1 LIGTKQLSHAAA
13 YAIGHG
19 LTGGT
24 DGRLQS
30 FRDQR
35 VRALVA
41 HAYEFVPYYRALMDR
56 NRIRPQD
63 IQSVADLAHFPI
75 SRKDDFQGQS
85 VTPFLDR
92 RVDKTRLILHKTSGS
107 TGQPLQIYRNW
118 GEERIYGAYRWSVM
132 AQYGYRPTARHAEL
146 EELQPQRN
154 GDNRLLH
161 RAAAALGLFRQ
172 QRIQALQEPEAICRE
187 IGEFRPTVLSGY
199 AGVLLRAAVA
209 LPDAIRDRLN
219 LRFVAAHSDKLT
231 APMVQCIS
239 EAFRA
244 PVFELYDAYETNV
257 LAWQCPEHNVL
268 HTADA
273 CAVVDLVDGSQSVG
287 EGECGEV
294 VLTALHSYSMP
305 FIRYA
310 IGDLATRAPR
320 CPCGR
325 ASAALR
331 SVDGRTVEY
340 FALDDGR
347 VLHPYEL
354 YAAIPDNTWIRQY
367 QLLQLSLQSFRL
379 DVVLAR
385 PVSDGLRQES
395 QRRVAALLG
404 EGTDF
409 HINIVTRL
417 GSGKERKLRAFRSL
431 VESPPQG

>member
-1 LIGTKQLSHAAA
+1 MIGTKQLSHAAA
-13 YAIGHG
+13 YAIGHR
-19 LTGGT
+19 LTGGA

-35 VRALVA
+35 VRALIA
-41 HAYEFVPYYRALMDR
+41 HAYEFVPYYRALMDQ

-63 IQSVADLAHFPI
+63 IQCVADLAHFPI

-92 RVDKTRLILHKTSGS
+92 RVDKTKLILHKTSGS

-132 AQYGYRPTARHAEL
+132 AEYGYQPTARHAEL
-146 EELQPQRN
+146 EELQPQHN

-161 RAAAALGLFRQ
+161 RAVAALGLFRQ

-187 IGEFRPTVLSGY
+187 IDVFRPTVLSGY

-209 LPDAIRDRLN
+209 MPDAIRDRLD

-231 APMVQCIS
+231 VPMVQCMA

-244 PVFELYDAYETNV
+244 PVFEMYDAYETNV

-273 CAVVDLVDGSQSVG
+273 CAVIDLVDGNLSVG
-287 EGECGEV
+287 EDECGEV
-294 VLTALHSYSMP
+294 ILTALHSYSMP

-325 ASAALR
+325 ASSTLR
-331 SVDGRTVEY
+331 SVDGRIVEY
-340 FALDDGR
+340 FALPDGR

-385 PVSDGLRQES
+385 PVSDALRQES
-395 QRRVAALLG
+395 HRRVAALLG
-404 EGTDF
+404 AGTEF

-417 GSGKERKLRAFRSL
+417 GSDKERKLRAFRSL
-431 VESPPQG
+431 VENPPPG

>member
-1 LIGTKQLSHAAA
+1 MIGTKQLSHAAA
-13 YAIGHG
+13 YAIGHR
-19 LTGGT
+19 LTGGA

-35 VRALVA
+35 VRALIA
-41 HAYEFVPYYRALMDR
+41 HAYEFVPYYRALMDQ

-63 IQSVADLAHFPI
+63 IQCVADLAHFPI

-92 RVDKTRLILHKTSGS
+92 RVDKTKLILHKTSGS

-132 AQYGYRPTARHAEL
+132 AEYGYQPTARHAEL
-146 EELQPQRN
+146 EELQPQHN

-161 RAAAALGLFRQ
+161 RAVAALGLFRQ

-187 IGEFRPTVLSGY
+187 IDVFRPTVLSGY

-209 LPDAIRDRLN
+209 MPDAIRDRLD

-231 APMVQCIS
+231 VPMVQCMV

-244 PVFELYDAYETNV
+244 PVFEMYDAYETNV

-273 CAVVDLVDGSQSVG
+273 CAVIDLVDGNLSVG
-287 EGECGEV
+287 EDECGEV
-294 VLTALHSYSMP
+294 ILTALHSYSMP

-325 ASAALR
+325 ASSTLR
-331 SVDGRTVEY
+331 SVDGRIVEY
-340 FALDDGR
+340 FALPDGR

-385 PVSDGLRQES
+385 PVSDALRQES
-395 QRRVAALLG
+395 HRRVAALLG
-404 EGTDF
+404 AGTEF

-417 GSGKERKLRAFRSL
+417 GSDKERKLRAFRSL
-431 VESPPQG
+431 VENPPPG